1 MYEKEP
7 HKDPLQSSNPGI
19 ATSCNLIVRFS
30 VQCDSLLLLL
40 LVLLLLLLSLL
51 LLLLLLSL
59 LGKRYIS
66 ILPTRNI
73 VWTLGGGGGDGCDV
87 SLGNIVGKFESSYQK
102 SLVRTSL
109 AE

>member
-30 VQCDSLLLLL
+30 VQCDSLLLS

-73 VWTLGGGGGDGCDV
+73 VWTLGGGGGGDGCDV

>member
-30 VQCDSLLLLL
+30 VQCDSLLLS

-73 VWTLGGGGGDGCDV
+73 VWTLGGGGG
-87 SLGNIVGKFESSYQK
+87 
-102 SLVRTSL
+102 
-109 AE
+109 